1 MFHPLLPNIADL
13 SPAELE
19 NKINDLTK
27 KYWIAA
33 RSGNGGLCDQILVA
47 LESYKFELQNKN
59 LNNNKI
65 PTRNGDADLDG
76 LININ

>member
-1 MFHPLLPNIADL
+1 MFHPLLPSTSDL
-13 SPAELE
+13 TAAELE
-19 NKINDLTK
+19 NKVNDLTK
-27 KYWIAA
+27 KYWISA

-47 LESYKFELQNKN
+47 LEAYKFELQNKN

-65 PTRNGDADLDG
+65 PTRNGDTDLDG

>member
-1 MFHPLLPNIADL
+1 MFHPLLPSTSDL
-13 SPAELE
+13 TAAELE
-19 NKINDLTK
+19 NKVNDLTK

>member
-1 MFHPLLPNIADL
+1 MFHPLLPNTADL
-13 SPAELE
+13 TPAELE

-33 RSGNGGLCDQILVA
+33 RSGNGGLCNQILVA

>member
-1 MFHPLLPNIADL
+1 MFHPLLPNTANL
-13 SPAELE
+13 TVVELE
-19 NKINDLTK
+19 NKINELTK

-33 RSGNGGLCDQILVA
+33 RSGNGSLCEQVLVA
-47 LESYKFELQNKN
+47 LEAYKFELQNKN

-65 PTRNGDADLDG
+65 PTRNGGADLDG

>member
-1 MFHPLLPNIADL
+1 MFHPLLPNTANL
-13 SPAELE
+13 TTAELE

-27 KYWIAA
+27 KYWIVA

-47 LESYKFELQNKN
+47 LEAYKSELQNKN

-65 PTRNGDADLDG
+65 PTRNGETDLDG

>member
-1 MFHPLLPNIADL
+1 MFHPLLPSTSDL
-13 SPAELE
+13 TAAELE

-47 LESYKFELQNKN
+47 LEAYKFELQNKN

-65 PTRNGDADLDG
+65 PTRNGDTDLDG

>member
-13 SPAELE
+13 TPAELE

>member
-1 MFHPLLPNIADL
+1 MFHPLLPNTADL
-13 SPAELE
+13 TPAELE

-33 RSGNGGLCDQILVA
+33 RSGNGGLCNQILVA

-65 PTRNGDADLDG
+65 PTRNGDADLDE

>member
-1 MFHPLLPNIADL
+1 MFHPLLPSTSDL
-13 SPAELE
+13 TAAELE
-19 NKINDLTK
+19 NKVNDLTK

-33 RSGNGGLCDQILVA
+33 RSGNGGLCGQILVA
-47 LESYKFELQNKN
+47 LEAYKFELQNKN

-65 PTRNGDADLDG
+65 PTRNGDTDLDG